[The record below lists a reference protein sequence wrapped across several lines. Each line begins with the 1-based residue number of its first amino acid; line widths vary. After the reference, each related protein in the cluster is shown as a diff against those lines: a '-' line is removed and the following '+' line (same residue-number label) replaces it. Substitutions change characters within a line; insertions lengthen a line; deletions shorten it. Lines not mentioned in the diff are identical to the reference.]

1 MERDDNMAEPVRKDE
16 PLSSMRFPDS
26 PSSTGNARPGPVP
39 VERITQSTPSEPL
52 VSGGIGSETIEPD
65 HQLPEQATSKPLGEW
80 PQSSQRSNRDLDPA
94 DFSGTTTSVND
105 TLNNVVSVVVDRAKQ
120 IPGFMSDRMVDL
132 KRKFRVVRGQVESG
146 ELQGE
151 IKDRASELADEA
163 SAKARYARSRAEFY
177 ARNYPLQFIAG
188 AAAVG
193 FVVGFLLRLGRD
205 E

>member
-39 VERITQSTPSEPL
+39 VERITESTLSEPL
-52 VSGGIGSETIEPD
+52 VSGGLASETIDTD
-65 HQLPEQATSKPLGEW
+65 HQLPERATSKPLGEW
-80 PQSSQRSNRDLDPA
+80 PQSGRLTDRDLDPA
-94 DFSGTTTSVND
+94 DFSSTTD
-105 TLNNVVSVVVDRAKQ
+105 TINNVVGAVVDRAKQ

-132 KRKFRVVRGQVESG
+132 KRKFRVIRGRVESG

-163 SAKARYARSRAEFY
+163 SSKARYARSRAEFY
-177 ARNYPLQFIAG
+177 ARNYPLQFIGG